1 MKRILALV
9 GLLIGLHAWAQPAD
23 QKTEMLHALQ
33 AFAKTNEYQ
42 EFLAAVSPNS
52 APMQLKLDGVI
63 AFYVLAKDGVTMHDK
78 HQAYPFFKYETQG
91 LKLSGK
97 NGKWIIDLMGQ
108 SGNRHAIVMIKTNG
122 VWELRKYT
130 P

>member
-1 MKRILALV
+1 MITALALLV
-9 GLLIGLHAWAQPAD
+9 GFGAAAQKVD
-23 QKTEMLHALQ
+23 MKVEMLHALE

-52 APMQLKLDGVI
+52 APMQLKLDGVV
-63 AFYVLAKDGVTMHDK
+63 AFYVFSKDGVTLHDK
-78 HQAYPFFKYETQG
+78 HQPYPFFKYESQG
-91 LKLSGK
+91 MKLSGK

-108 SGNRHAIVMIKTNG
+108 TGNRHAIVLIKTNE